1 MLHPSPRILP
11 FSRSNHPSNIMGNF
25 PSAPR
30 QRPQAAYALREGMEE
45 EIRNLARSIRIE
57 AENNTRLIQQKYER
71 REQRYGA
78 GARSRRHAGNLGC
91 PVWGFREERLI
102 HHLAGRDRSTSDDGM
117 RGHRHFTA
125 PEPGQFEPQ
134 DMGYPGY
141 PQPRGRSGNRR
152 GPPKGFHSR
161 YTPGRE
167 EPGLDENDLENN
179 YNARMG
185 EQYPEFDRPG
195 PIPPQQGGQQH
206 SPGRR

>member
-1 MLHPSPRILP
+1 
-11 FSRSNHPSNIMGNF
+11 MGNF

-78 GARSRRHAGNLGC
+78 GARSRRHA
-91 PVWGFREERLI
+91 
-102 HHLAGRDRSTSDDGM
+102 AGRDRSTSDDGM

-134 DMGYPGY
+134 DMGYPGS
-141 PQPRGRSGNRR
+141 PHPRGRSGNRR
-152 GPPKGFHSR
+152 GTPKGFHSR

-167 EPGLDENDLENN
+167 EPGLDENNLENN
-179 YNARMG
+179 YNERMC
-185 EQYPEFDRPG
+185 EQYPDFDRPG